1 MKMRH
6 LPLALAFTLSA
17 CAWFQSPP
25 SVPVEDDKSVVF
37 PQFFERDAL
46 TLGATGEPYEL
57 DGETLRAITIAAN
70 DFLPPGDQ
78 NTPCWRRRES
88 QFYRI
93 IRQQNIIFIY
103 IHENHEHCGRAY
115 PALDSGAKYAIS
127 TDGRILR
134 RIRDG
139 QEGGPFDVVTPEK
152 ADAGFFAEPGT
163 SPTFE
168 ATWNTPD
175 ASAPVTGQDGG
186 HPSSPSDSP
195 AVPSSVSDGGAS
207 GVH

>member
-1 MKMRH
+1 MRAPT
-6 LPLALAFTLSA
+6 PLLIAVTLSA

-25 SVPVEDDKSVVF
+25 SVPVEDDKSVTF

-46 TLGATGEPYEL
+46 ALGAAGEPYEL
-57 DGETLRAITIAAN
+57 DGETLRAVTIAAN
-70 DFLPPGDQ
+70 DFLPPESQD
-78 NTPCWRRRES
+78 TPCWHRRES

-127 TDGRILR
+127 MDGRILR
-134 RIRDG
+134 RILDG

-152 ADAGFFAEPGT
+152 ADAGFIAEPGT

-168 ATWNTPD
+168 ATWNTP
-175 ASAPVTGQDGG
+175 ASSAPAAGQDGG
-186 HPSSPSDSP
+186 PPSSLSASP
-195 AVPSSVSDGGAS
+195 VVPSVSDGGAS
-207 GVH
+207 AVH